1 MFLLLSFAL
10 GSRSSLLMSTHIEA
24 DNTNRERTFFDAKQT
39 KNIVGIHERKFSFE
53 DHPAY
58 EYQARSNIETK
69 QG

>member
-1 MFLLLSFAL
+1 
-10 GSRSSLLMSTHIEA
+10 MSTHIEA